1 MDNCIEEITN
11 SLYKIEDP
19 GQLSNVHRWVV
30 KLTTGDPTG
39 LKADYL
45 RLLEYTLKSDNFREP
60 FDGPPPDG
68 RLPGLNELVRR
79 PSSPTPYCPEKRTR
93 CALAAGGSGIRGE
106 VRRGEVRRDAGCP
119 GNGGDDADACPE
131 LASLI
136 AQTNSNTASLQKFM
150 ADAQRY
156 TCDGGRLMVQVC
168 GQLMDDYL
176 RSAEAVFDD
185 RAQKLGDALAKEQV
199 ALLLRYR
206 TAGMRVISRAQILLD
221 HARELMPAFI
231 YSEYVVEPDAYMK
244 RIVLEKRSAVSGTG
258 PDDNNGADGGLSDL
272 EQKKLMSALIWLRS
286 EVDRADCEN
295 VSLVD
300 RYETV
305 VAAIDATNR
314 KRTDNECLAKT
325 RRNELR
331 AQLDCLRKKSA
342 EQVALID
349 SYVAKIS
356 SEKSES
362 VPSCA

>member
-11 SLYKIEDP
+11 SLYKIEDA
-19 GQLSNVHRWVV
+19 GRLSNVHRWVV
-30 KLTTGDPTG
+30 KLTTGPPSG
-39 LKADYL
+39 LKTDYL
-45 RLLEYTLKSDNFREP
+45 RLLEYTVKSDNFRGP

-68 RLPGLNELVRR
+68 RLPGLDQLARR
-79 PSSPTPYCPEKRTR
+79 PSSPSASCPAKRTR
-93 CALAAGGSGIRGE
+93 RALAAGGSGVPDG
-106 VRRGEVRRDAGCP
+106 V
-119 GNGGDDADACPE
+119 DACPE
-131 LASLI
+131 LAGLV
-136 AQTNSNTASLQKFM
+136 AQTDRETVSLQTFL
-150 ADAQRY
+150 ADVQRY
-156 TCDGGRLMVQVC
+156 TCDGGRLMGRACAQM
-168 GQLMDDYL
+168 MDDYL

-199 ALLLRYR
+199 ALMLRYR

-221 HARELMPAFI
+221 HVRELMPAFI
-231 YSEYVVEPDAYMK
+231 YAEYAAEPDAYMK
-244 RIVLEKRSAVSGTG
+244 RIVAEKRTAAVSGTT
-258 PDDNNGADGGLSDL
+258 PDDDELMTDVH
-272 EQKKLMSALIWLRS
+272 QKKLMSALIWLRS

-295 VSLVD
+295 ASLVD

-305 VAAIDATNR
+305 VAAVDATNR

-349 SYVAKIS
+349 GYVAKIS

-362 VPSCA
+362 VASCGA